1 MELQDQKA
9 ARVRRKMKIKDQEL
23 AKVTGGGI
31 GATLLNYLSDAI
43 KVVFDVGKD
52 LGGAIRRIAEGK
64 TCPL

>member
-1 MELQDQKA
+1 
-9 ARVRRKMKIKDQEL
+9 MKLKDQEL
-23 AKVTGGGI
+23 VKVTGGGI

-64 TCPL
+64 ICPL